1 MMGSN
6 GDGAIAD
13 DMEYMDFWEDWLH
26 EHAEP
31 IYENGQLVG
40 WAYPNGTVTYEV
52 ETTFTEE

>member
-1 MMGSN
+1 M
-6 GDGAIAD
+6 AIAD
-13 DMEYMDFWEDWLH
+13 EMEFMDFWEDWLH

-40 WAYPNGTVTYEV
+40 WAYPNGTVTHEV